1 MKFKLLDFL
10 FLMLL
15 LWLMYTQHE
24 YIAMGLFYVYSL
36 CHVYP
41 NREKFFIII
50 KNSLVINFYR
60 VVIIFISYILSLK
73 YLSVHMGVEEK
84 YLKFSPTILAIP
96 ISLFIVVVLIFVVSM
111 VYSLLRIIAGQFSM
125 LVPDGV
131 EKLNNTS
138 FIKWGDFSIHIV
150 TVLVLPYFIMAYSID
165 YVERVSLLA
174 DAAFISDCGEMSN
187 SKMYLRKNN
196 KECYVFTLN
205 KNFLTDSPNVI
216 KSLSNE

>member
-15 LWLMYTQHE
+15 LGLMYIQHE

-36 CHVYP
+36 CHIYP
-41 NREKFFIII
+41 NREKFSIII

-60 VVIIFISYILSLK
+60 VVILFISYILSLK
-73 YLSVHMGVEEK
+73 YLSVHMGIEEK

-96 ISLFIVVVLIFVVSM
+96 ISLFIVVVLIFVASM

-165 YVERVSLLA
+165 YFERVSLLA

>member
-15 LWLMYTQHE
+15 LGLMYIQHE
-24 YIAMGLFYVYSL
+24 YIAMGLFYIYSL

-41 NREKFFIII
+41 NRGKFFIII

-60 VVIIFISYILSLK
+60 VVILFISYILSLK
-73 YLSVHMGVEEK
+73 YLSVHMGIEEK

-96 ISLFIVVVLIFVVSM
+96 ISLFIVIVLIFVVSM

-138 FIKWGDFSIHIV
+138 FIKWGDLSIHIV

-165 YVERVSLLA
+165 YVERMSLLA

-187 SKMYLRKNN
+187 GKMY
-196 KECYVFTLN
+196 
-205 KNFLTDSPNVI
+205 
-216 KSLSNE
+216 

>member
-1 MKFKLLDFL
+1 
-10 FLMLL
+10 
-15 LWLMYTQHE
+15 
-24 YIAMGLFYVYSL
+24 MG
-36 CHVYP
+36 
-41 NREKFFIII
+41 I
-50 KNSLVINFYR
+50 
-60 VVIIFISYILSLK
+60 
-73 YLSVHMGVEEK
+73 EEK

-196 KECYVFTLN
+196 KECYVLTLN

>member
-15 LWLMYTQHE
+15 LGLMYIQHE
-24 YIAMGLFYVYSL
+24 YIAMGLFYIYSL

-41 NREKFFIII
+41 NRGKFFIII

-60 VVIIFISYILSLK
+60 VVILFISYILSLK
-73 YLSVHMGVEEK
+73 YLSVHMGIEEK

-96 ISLFIVVVLIFVVSM
+96 ISLFIVIVLIFVVSM

-138 FIKWGDFSIHIV
+138 FIKWGDLSIHIV
-150 TVLVLPYFIMAYSID
+150 TVLVLLYFIMAYSID
-165 YVERVSLLA
+165 YVERMSLLA

-216 KSLSNE
+216 KSLSKE

>member
-15 LWLMYTQHE
+15 LGLMYIQHE

-36 CHVYP
+36 CHIYP
-41 NREKFFIII
+41 NREKFSIII

-60 VVIIFISYILSLK
+60 VVILFISYILSLK
-73 YLSVHMGVEEK
+73 YLSVHMGIEEK

-96 ISLFIVVVLIFVVSM
+96 ISLFIVVVLIFVASM

>member
-15 LWLMYTQHE
+15 LGLMYIQHE

-36 CHVYP
+36 CHIYP
-41 NREKFFIII
+41 NREKFSIII

-60 VVIIFISYILSLK
+60 VVILFISYILSLK
-73 YLSVHMGVEEK
+73 YLSMHMGIEEK

-96 ISLFIVVVLIFVVSM
+96 ISLFIVVVLIFVASM

>member
-15 LWLMYTQHE
+15 LGLMYIQHE
-24 YIAMGLFYVYSL
+24 YIAIGLFYVYSL

-41 NREKFFIII
+41 DREKFFIII

-60 VVIIFISYILSLK
+60 VIILFISYILSLK
-73 YLSVHMGVEEK
+73 YLSVHMGIEEK

-111 VYSLLRIIAGQFSM
+111 VYSALRIFAGQFLM
-125 LVPDGV
+125 LVPGGV
-131 EKLNNTS
+131 EKLNNTR

-150 TVLVLPYFIMAYSID
+150 TVLILPYFLMVYSID

-174 DAAFISDCGEMSN
+174 DAAFISDCGEVS
-187 SKMYLRKNN
+187 SHKMFLRRNDE
-196 KECYVFTLN
+196 ECYVFIIN
-205 KNFLTDSPNVI
+205 RHFLTELPSVI
-216 KSLSNE
+216 KSPLKE

>member
-15 LWLMYTQHE
+15 LGLMYIQHE
-24 YIAMGLFYVYSL
+24 YIAMGLFYIYSL

-41 NREKFFIII
+41 NRGKFFIII

-60 VVIIFISYILSLK
+60 VVILFISYILSLK
-73 YLSVHMGVEEK
+73 YLSVHMGIEEK

-96 ISLFIVVVLIFVVSM
+96 ISLFIVIVLIFVVSV

-131 EKLNNTS
+131 EKLNNTR
-138 FIKWGDFSIHIV
+138 FIKWGDLSIHIV

-165 YVERVSLLA
+165 YVKRMSLLA

-216 KSLSNE
+216 KSLSKE

>member
-1 MKFKLLDFL
+1 
-10 FLMLL
+10 
-15 LWLMYTQHE
+15 
-24 YIAMGLFYVYSL
+24 MG
-36 CHVYP
+36 
-41 NREKFFIII
+41 I
-50 KNSLVINFYR
+50 
-60 VVIIFISYILSLK
+60 
-73 YLSVHMGVEEK
+73 EEK

-96 ISLFIVVVLIFVVSM
+96 ISLFIVVVLIFFVSM

>member
-15 LWLMYTQHE
+15 LGLMYIQHE
-24 YIAMGLFYVYSL
+24 YIAMGLFYIYSL
-36 CHVYP
+36 SHVYP
-41 NREKFFIII
+41 NRGKFFIII

-60 VVIIFISYILSLK
+60 VVILFISYILSLK
-73 YLSVHMGVEEK
+73 YLSVHMGIEEK

-96 ISLFIVVVLIFVVSM
+96 ISLFIVIVLIFVVSM

-138 FIKWGDFSIHIV
+138 FIKWGDLSIHIV

-165 YVERVSLLA
+165 YVERMSLLA

-216 KSLSNE
+216 KSLSKE

>member
-15 LWLMYTQHE
+15 LGLMYIQHE
-24 YIAMGLFYVYSL
+24 YIAMGLFYIYSL
-36 CHVYP
+36 CHIYP
-41 NREKFFIII
+41 NREKFSIII

-60 VVIIFISYILSLK
+60 VVILFISYILSLK
-73 YLSVHMGVEEK
+73 YLSVHMGIEEK

-138 FIKWGDFSIHIV
+138 FIRWGDFSIHIV

-196 KECYVFTLN
+196 KECYVFMLN
-205 KNFLTDSPNVI
+205 KNFLTDSSNVI

>member
-15 LWLMYTQHE
+15 LGLMYIQHE
-24 YIAMGLFYVYSL
+24 YIAIGLFYVYSL

-41 NREKFFIII
+41 NREKFSIII

-73 YLSVHMGVEEK
+73 YLSVHMGIEEK

-150 TVLVLPYFIMAYSID
+150 TVLILPYFIMAYSID

-205 KNFLTDSPNVI
+205 KNLLTDSPNVI

>member
-1 MKFKLLDFL
+1 
-10 FLMLL
+10 
-15 LWLMYTQHE
+15 
-24 YIAMGLFYVYSL
+24 
-36 CHVYP
+36 
-41 NREKFFIII
+41 

-60 VVIIFISYILSLK
+60 VVILFISYILSLK
-73 YLSVHMGVEEK
+73 YLSVHMGIEEK

-96 ISLFIVVVLIFVVSM
+96 ISLFIVIVLIFVVSM

-138 FIKWGDFSIHIV
+138 FIKWGDLSIHIV

-165 YVERVSLLA
+165 YVERMSLLA

-187 SKMYLRKNN
+187 GKMYLRKNN

-216 KSLSNE
+216 KSLSKE

>member
-15 LWLMYTQHE
+15 LGLMYIQHE
-24 YIAMGLFYVYSL
+24 YIAIGLFYVYSL

-41 NREKFFIII
+41 NRDKVFIII

-60 VVIIFISYILSLK
+60 VVILFISYILSLK
-73 YLSVHMGVEEK
+73 YLSVHMGIEEK
-84 YLKFSPTILAIP
+84 HLKFSPTILAIP

-125 LVPDGV
+125 LVPGGV

-187 SKMYLRKNN
+187 RKMYLRKNN

>member
-15 LWLMYTQHE
+15 LGLMYIQHE
-24 YIAMGLFYVYSL
+24 YIAMGLFYIYSL

-41 NREKFFIII
+41 NRGKFFIIV

-60 VVIIFISYILSLK
+60 VVILFISYILSLK
-73 YLSVHMGVEEK
+73 YLSVHMGIEEK

-96 ISLFIVVVLIFVVSM
+96 ISLFIVIVLIFVVSM

-138 FIKWGDFSIHIV
+138 FIKWGDLSIHIV

-165 YVERVSLLA
+165 YVERMSLLA

-216 KSLSNE
+216 KSLSKE

>member
-15 LWLMYTQHE
+15 LGLMYIQHE

-36 CHVYP
+36 CHIYP
-41 NREKFFIII
+41 NREKFSIII
-50 KNSLVINFYR
+50 KNSLVINFYK
-60 VVIIFISYILSLK
+60 VVILFISYILSLK
-73 YLSVHMGVEEK
+73 YLSVHMGIEEK

-96 ISLFIVVVLIFVVSM
+96 ISLFIVVVLIFVASM

-165 YVERVSLLA
+165 YFERVSLLA

>member
-15 LWLMYTQHE
+15 LGLMYIQHE

-36 CHVYP
+36 CHIYP
-41 NREKFFIII
+41 NREKFSIII

-60 VVIIFISYILSLK
+60 VVILFISYILSLK
-73 YLSVHMGVEEK
+73 YLSVHMGIEEK

-96 ISLFIVVVLIFVVSM
+96 ISLFIVVVLIFVASM

-138 FIKWGDFSIHIV
+138 FIKWGDFSIYIV

-165 YVERVSLLA
+165 YFERVSLLA

>member
-15 LWLMYTQHE
+15 LGLMYIQHE
-24 YIAMGLFYVYSL
+24 YIAMGLFYIYSL

-41 NREKFFIII
+41 NRGKFFIII
-50 KNSLVINFYR
+50 KNSLVINFCR
-60 VVIIFISYILSLK
+60 VVILFISYILSLK
-73 YLSVHMGVEEK
+73 YLSVHMGIEEK

-96 ISLFIVVVLIFVVSM
+96 ISLFIVIVLIFVVSM

-138 FIKWGDFSIHIV
+138 FIKWGDLSIHIV

-165 YVERVSLLA
+165 YVERMSLLA

-216 KSLSNE
+216 KSLSKE